1 MRDAMSTPPPF
12 QFAFDA
18 TSTMPDALPYVA
30 RLQWNATLN
39 RIEHQ
44 LFPLQ
49 QEPLSATHTRVF
61 GHFRASPMDIIET
74 RRGAITRKRKRL
86 DLISWFLVVPHGCL
100 VLIGEGHDTTAAER
114 IRKFLSGTLSV
125 NQLGHQRW
133 DFNTAVSD
141 WTAIPSRPLTES
153 PQPRVGFLEDR
164 RKMLLRELREIESE
178 LSQLKGSHSHT

>member
-1 MRDAMSTPPPF
+1 MSTPPPF

-30 RLQWNATLN
+30 RLQWNPKLN

-49 QEPLSATHTRVF
+49 QEPLSATNTRVF
-61 GHFRASPMDIIET
+61 GHFRATPMDIIET
-74 RRGAITRKRKRL
+74 RRGALTRKRKRL
-86 DLISWFLVVPHGCL
+86 DLISWFLVVPRGCL
-100 VLIGEGHDTTAAER
+100 VLIGEGHDTMAAER

-141 WTAIPSRPLTES
+141 WTAIPSGPLPES
-153 PQPRVGFLEDR
+153 PPPRVEFLEDR
-164 RKMLLRELREIESE
+164 RKTLLRELREIESE
-178 LSQLKGSHSHT
+178 LSLLKGPHSHT

>member
-1 MRDAMSTPPPF
+1 MSTPPPF

-18 TSTMPDALPYVA
+18 TSTMLDALPYVA
-30 RLQWNATLN
+30 RLQWNPQLN
-39 RIEHQ
+39 RVEHH

-49 QEPLSATHTRVF
+49 QQPLNATDTRVF
-61 GHFRASPMDIIET
+61 GHFPATPMDIIET

-86 DLISWFLVVPHGCL
+86 DLISWFLVVPRGCL

-141 WTAIPSRPLTES
+141 WTAIPSRPLPES